1 MKIAFIGQKGIPM
14 TFGGVEKH
22 VERLACGL
30 AKKGHQVFVYTR
42 PWYTPAN
49 KKNYK
54 GVKLISVR
62 SIKRKNMD
70 AISHVILSTLDA
82 MKKDYD
88 IIHYHGVGPA
98 LIAWLPKLFKPSAK
112 VIITFHSI
120 DRRHQK
126 WSLFARIF
134 LHIGEWFSVKFSNET
149 IAVSKLLQ
157 IYCKEKYNADTIYIP
172 NGVDI
177 PRLVKPDLIEKQF
190 GLENNNY
197 ILFLSRLVKHKG
209 AHYLIEAFNAMK
221 TKKKLVIAGASAF
234 TDSYVAFLKEKA
246 DSNPNIIFAGNVAG
260 GGKMWQELYS
270 NAYLFVHPSESEG
283 LPIVILE
290 AMSFGKAVLASDIPE
305 NMEVLAGGYGFT
317 FHNKKVNDLKKKLKY
332 ALECPTLVNRIG
344 LNGREYVR
352 KNYNW
357 KDIVN
362 SVERVYVEALGAYSY
377 EKKLHRKVKKAY

>member
-1 MKIAFIGQKGIPM
+1 M

-22 VERLACGL
+22 VERLAVGL
-30 AKKGHQVFVYTR
+30 AKKGQDVFVYTR
-42 PWYTPAN
+42 SWYTPLS

-54 GVKLISVR
+54 GVKLISVK
-62 SIKRKNMD
+62 SIKTKNLD

-120 DRRHQK
+120 DRAHQK
-126 WSLFARIF
+126 WGIFARLF
-134 LHIGEWFSVKFSNET
+134 LHIGEWFSVKFSEET
-149 IAVSKLLQ
+149 ITVSKLLQ

-177 PRLVKPDLIEKQF
+177 PRIVKPDLIVKKY
-190 GLENNNY
+190 GLEKDGY

-209 AHYLIEAFNAMK
+209 AHYLIDAFNKIK
-221 TKKKLVIAGASAF
+221 TNKKLVIAGSSAF

-246 DSNPNIIFAGNVAG
+246 KNNPNIIFTGTVNGSTALW
-260 GGKMWQELYS
+260 KELYS

-290 AMSFGKAVLASDIPE
+290 AMSFGRAVLASDIQE
-305 NMEVLAGGYGFT
+305 NLEVLAGGYGFT

-332 ALECPTLVNRIG
+332 ILECPTLVNRVG

-357 KDIVN
+357 RDIVN
-362 SVERVYVEALGAYSY
+362 SVERVYVDVLGAYSY